1 MSFFIFIKP
10 NENLRYLYSIRLQ
23 MEVRNMDVEKITEL
37 VDEAKSIAILLEHD
51 LYMQKQDMS
60 TINAVK
66 VIHHLLKDAKESM
79 T

>member
-1 MSFFIFIKP
+1 
-10 NENLRYLYSIRLQ
+10 
-23 MEVRNMDVEKITEL
+23 MDVEKITEL

-66 VIHHLLKDAKESM
+66 VIHHLLKDAKESI